1 MSAVRE
7 SVMTARFLPL
17 VALSSLCNF
26 GSAQDNVVS
35 LNPGYG
41 VQGSLAVTRAQ
52 NEADMQR
59 ALQRARETRALKE
72 AMAAYAPTR
81 QIPSTPAQFLTAN
94 RPAPP
99 LPQSGGAVTSI
110 APVERVPEVP
120 YFEKPVE
127 FPSPEPAPSPSP
139 VSIETPSPPASRGGL
154 LDRLF
159 KREKEAPETASS
171 NSQLPLRGEL
181 PPAPPVAPA
190 VPPTVSSPS
199 PDRIPE
205 PPSFRETAPSPR
217 AGEPSMAE
225 KPILSSPP
233 EPEEEI
239 APIFQRRV
247 APSAAG
253 ETATVTVESEATVSG
268 VLVRLYKGDQ
278 VRVLSRNGSEA
289 TIRLADQR
297 VGTINAGVLKP

>member
-1 MSAVRE
+1 
-7 SVMTARFLPL
+7 MTARFLPF
-17 VALSSLCNF
+17 VALSILCNF
-26 GSAQDNVVS
+26 GTAQDNLVP

-52 NEADMQR
+52 NEADMQL

-72 AMAAYAPTR
+72 SMSAYPLTR
-81 QIPSTPAQFLTAN
+81 PIHTTSEQFLAAN

-99 LPQSGGAVTSI
+99 LPPSGGAVTST

-127 FPSPEPAPSPSP
+127 FPSPEPAPVSSEMPVPPPSR
-139 VSIETPSPPASRGGL
+139 EGL

-159 KREKEAPETASS
+159 NKREKDAPEPALS
-171 NSQLPLRGEL
+171 NSQLPVGSDL
-181 PPAPPVAPA
+181 PPAPPAAPA
-190 VPPTVSSPS
+190 MDPVVSSPS

-205 PPSFRETAPSPR
+205 PPSFRETAPPPQ
-217 AGEPSMAE
+217 AEEPAMAE
-225 KPILSSPP
+225 KPILPTPP
-233 EPEEEI
+233 EPVEEV
-239 APIFQRRV
+239 APIFKRR
-247 APSAAG
+247 ATASGAG
-253 ETATVTVESEATVSG
+253 EIAAVMVESEANVSG

-278 VRVLSRNGSEA
+278 VNVLSRNGSEA

-297 VGTINAGVLKP
+297 VGTINAGVLNP